1 MQNTQQSNNGD
12 KTEVKTQGVNPM
24 WRLTWLIAGVGI
36 GAAAGILL
44 APQSGEDTREWISDK
59 YDDGIHTAKAK
70 AKRMRQRVGDWID
83 QGQERVTDAVNA
95 GGDALQKAVKEVG
108 T

>member
-1 MQNTQQSNNGD
+1 MQNAQQNNEGD
-12 KTEVKTQGVNPM
+12 KVEVKMQRVSPM

-59 YDDGIHTAKAK
+59 YNDGIHTAKTK
-70 AKRMRQRVGDWID
+70 AKRMRWRVGDWID

-95 GGDALQKAVKEVG
+95 GGDALKKAVKEVG

>member
-1 MQNTQQSNNGD
+1 MQNTQQNDERD
-12 KTEVKTQGVNPM
+12 KLEVKIQRVSPM
-24 WRLTWLIAGVGI
+24 WRLTWLIAGLGI
-36 GAAAGILL
+36 GAVAGVLL

-59 YDDGIHTAKAK
+59 YDDGIHTARAK
-70 AKRMRQRVGDWID
+70 AKRMRRRVGDWID

-95 GGDALQKAVKEVG
+95 GGDALKKAVNEVG